1 MRWQQLIRGLLECFF
16 VFSLN
21 QTAEYATDD
30 QTLIKKLSCCWWLNP
45 TLILTTFTIRVVSF
59 VSSSLTVSNEGSF
72 RGKSNKFHLNPSKSK
87 LSHCTGDNILQDF
100 SRVEADIFVYKCL
113 RQLIVLVPTRFTDFS
128 IFENQ
133 STSDLYYHY
142 REPYV
147 RVISVVERKN

>member
-1 MRWQQLIRGLLECFF
+1 MRPCNEQNQGLSFSLVAFIECVFFLQLFNCTVIFRRRQCLAAKYALTTIDKGLLECFF

-87 LSHCTGDNILQDF
+87 LSHCTGG
-100 SRVEADIFVYKCL
+100 
-113 RQLIVLVPTRFTDFS
+113 
-128 IFENQ
+128 
-133 STSDLYYHY
+133 
-142 REPYV
+142 
-147 RVISVVERKN
+147 